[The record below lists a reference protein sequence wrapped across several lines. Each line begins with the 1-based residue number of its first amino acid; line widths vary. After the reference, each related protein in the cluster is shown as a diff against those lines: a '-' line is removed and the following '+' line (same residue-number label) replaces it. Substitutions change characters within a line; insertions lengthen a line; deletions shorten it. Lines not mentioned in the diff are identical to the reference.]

1 MERLS
6 TAERRRIAVMLGH
19 AQVKIQPTK
28 SGRRFWIECDCGWGS
43 PTSSGK
49 TPVTCATELE
59 ATKRAIWHVK
69 SSVDK
74 YLADK
79 QKAGVSIHQNAF
91 LSR

>member
-1 MERLS
+1 MARVS
-6 TAERRRIAVMLGH
+6 MAERRRIAVMLGH
-19 AQVKIQPTK
+19 AQVKIEPTK
-28 SGRRFWIECDCGWGS
+28 SGRRYQIECDCGWGA

-49 TPVTCATELE
+49 PTVTCATELE

-74 YLADK
+74 YLDEK
-79 QKAGVSIHQNAF
+79 RNAGVSIHQNAF